1 MLLFSTITNAEG
13 GSFDSFDV
21 DINEE
26 IRLEFEENERIRLE
40 FEENERIRIAQQNIE
55 SSSDSSSNEISSI
68 VSVKKGYDR
77 NYRETIVYFGLM
89 PIFTLFP
96 GPNSPVLEP
105 TVFIGIAS
113 FLEGLVRGQS

>member
-26 IRLEFEENERIRLE
+26 IRLE

-77 NYRETIVYFGLM
+77 TYWENIEYFGLT
-89 PIFTLFP
+89 PVFTIFP
-96 GPNSPVLEP
+96 GPFSPVSKP
-105 TVFIGIAS
+105 TEFIGIDI
-113 FLEGLVRGQS
+113 FLEGLDKVHF